1 MKWNHLPVD
10 GGIYDQHPEL
20 LEDFVTLFSIEAKE
34 KKREF
39 EKQRRQAKVRR
50 K

>member
-20 LEDFVTLFSIEAKE
+20 LKQWRVIWEE
-34 KKREF
+34 KSKYD
-39 EKQRRQAKVRR
+39 KDQAK
-50 K
+50 KSGKGNK